1 MNLNYKR
8 SRLRENQLKKSLEKE
23 GYYTVRAAGSKGI
36 ADLVAIKPTSC
47 GNAFHFEVRFIQ
59 IKVSE
64 NLRSIQ
70 ESFKVEDSPCGM
82 INVEYI
88 KYPVKSK
95 KWHAHTR
102 QLTRKTKTKRLQP
115 R

>member
-8 SRLRENQLKKSLEKE
+8 SRKREWQLKKSLEKD
-23 GYYTVRAAGSKGI
+23 GYYSVRAGGSKGI
-36 ADLVAIKPTSC
+36 ADVIAIKPAEC

-59 IKVSE
+59 VKVSE
-64 NLRSIQ
+64 KLRKVNSSIKTVN
-70 ESFKVEDSPCGM
+70 SSCGL

-95 KWHAHTR
+95 KWHEHTR
-102 QLTRKTKTKRLQP
+102 RIKKRLTKKGI
-115 R
+115 